1 MQPTPP
7 GNPSQNPGGPDNDA
21 GQSVFIARQ
30 PILDRKQDIFG
41 YELLARADATSQS
54 APTTHTVESD
64 TAFLFNALSNFA
76 TEQLFGDKLAFVN
89 CIFEDL
95 SGEHLEIVFPE
106 RMVLEIPRVPG
117 DDPAVIADIAAK
129 LENLRVRGF
138 QIAGGVFAAAGPYA
152 PWLPHLSFIK
162 FDVQSGNPALAQFL
176 AKKAQSQRQFRIVA
190 EKVETLEQFKFH
202 LDLGYDYFQGY
213 YFAKPQTVTAKV
225 VNPAFSNV
233 LQLIN
238 LVSKEA
244 ELREIDEVIKRD
256 PALSFKLLR
265 YINSSGFGLM
275 SEVTSFRHA
284 VTLLGYRKLFRWLT
298 LLLATID
305 KSGTPPAVIR
315 TAVTRGRMME
325 LLAGNLMSQDE
336 CDNAFITGVFS
347 LLDTMLGVSMHTALA
362 SITLPE
368 AVGDALL
375 HHQGAYGP
383 FLKIVEATERGAF
396 ADIELE
402 AMLLNLNSAKV
413 TSAHL
418 EALAW
423 TESLGL

>member
-1 MQPTPP
+1 MQPTRPASP
-7 GNPSQNPGGPDNDA
+7 VQNPNTVDTSP
-21 GQSVFIARQ
+21 GQAVFIARQ
-30 PILDRKQDIFG
+30 PILDRKHDIFG
-41 YELLARADATSQS
+41 YELLARADATSQT
-54 APTTHTVESD
+54 APTTHTLQSD
-64 TAFLFNALSNFA
+64 TTFLFNALSNFA
-76 TEQLFGDKLAFVN
+76 TEQLFGDKLAFIN
-89 CIFEDL
+89 CILEDL

-106 RMVLEIPRVPG
+106 RLVLEIPRVPG
-117 DDPAVIADIAAK
+117 EDPGVIADVAAK
-129 LENLRVRGF
+129 LECLRVRGF
-138 QIAGGVFAAAGPYA
+138 RIAAGAFAAAGPYA

-176 AKKAQSQRQFRIVA
+176 AKKAQAQNQFKLVA
-190 EKVETLEQFKFH
+190 EKVETPEQFKTH
-202 LDLGYDYFQGY
+202 LDLGYHYFQGY
-213 YFAKPQTVTAKV
+213 YFAKPQTVAAKV

-244 ELREIDEVIKRD
+244 DLHEIDAVIKRD

-325 LLAGNLMSQDE
+325 LLAGNLMSPDE

-347 LLDTMLGVSMHTALA
+347 LLDTMLGVSMATALS

-375 HHQGAYGP
+375 HHQGTYGP
-383 FLKIVEATERGAF
+383 FLKIVEATEKGAF
-396 ADIELE
+396 ADIEME
-402 AMLLNLNSAKV
+402 AMLLNLDAAKV
-413 TSAHL
+413 SSAHL
-418 EALAW
+418 QALAW
-423 TESLGL
+423 TESFGL

>member
-1 MQPTPP
+1 M
-7 GNPSQNPGGPDNDA
+7 
-21 GQSVFIARQ
+21 
-30 PILDRKQDIFG
+30 
-41 YELLARADATSQS
+41 
-54 APTTHTVESD
+54 
-64 TAFLFNALSNFA
+64 
-76 TEQLFGDKLAFVN
+76 
-89 CIFEDL
+89 
-95 SGEHLEIVFPE
+95 FPE
-106 RMVLEIPRVPG
+106 RLVLEIPRVPG
-117 DDPAVIADIAAK
+117 EDPGVIADVAAK
-129 LENLRVRGF
+129 MENLRVRGF
-138 QIAGGVFAAAGPYA
+138 RIAAGAFAAAGPYA

-176 AKKAQSQRQFRIVA
+176 AKKAQAQNQFRLVA
-190 EKVETLEQFKFH
+190 EKVETLEQFKIH
-202 LDLGYDYFQGY
+202 LELGYHYFQGY
-213 YFAKPQTVTAKV
+213 YFAKPQTVAARV

-233 LQLIN
+233 LRLIN

-298 LLLATID
+298 LLLATLD

-336 CDNAFITGVFS
+336 CDNAFIAGVFS
-347 LLDTMLGVSMHTALA
+347 LLDTMLGVSMATALS

-368 AVGDALL
+368 AVSDALL

-383 FLKIVEATERGAF
+383 FLKIVEASEKGAF

-402 AMLLNLNSAKV
+402 AMLLNLDAAKV
-413 TSAHL
+413 SSAHL
-418 EALAW
+418 QALAW

>member
-1 MQPTPP
+1 MQPTQPASP
-7 GNPSQNPGGPDNDA
+7 TQNPETTESA
-21 GQSVFIARQ
+21 SGQSVYIARQ
-30 PILDRKQDIFG
+30 PILDRKQNIFG
-41 YELLARADATSQS
+41 YELLARADATSQT
-54 APTTHTVESD
+54 APARHTVESD
-64 TAFLFNALSNFA
+64 TTFLFNALSNFA
-76 TEQLFGDKLAFVN
+76 TEQLFGDKLAFIN
-89 CIFEDL
+89 CILEDL
-95 SGEHLEIVFPE
+95 SGEHLEMVFPE
-106 RMVLEIPRVPG
+106 RIALEVPRVPG
-117 DDPAVIADIAAK
+117 DDPTVIAAAAEKLAGLRGRDFRIAAGAF
-129 LENLRVRGF
+129 V
-138 QIAGGVFAAAGPYA
+138 ATGPYA
-152 PWLPHLSFIK
+152 LWLPYVNFVK

-176 AKKAQSQRQFRIVA
+176 ANKTQRQFQLVA
-190 EKVETLEQFKFH
+190 EKVETPDQFKTHF
-202 LDLGYDYFQGY
+202 DLGFDYFQGY

-238 LVSKEA
+238 LVAKEA
-244 ELREIDEVIKRD
+244 ELREIDAVIKRD

-305 KSGTPPAVIR
+305 KSGMPPAVFR

-325 LLAGNLMSQDE
+325 LLAGNLMSPEE
-336 CDNAFITGVFS
+336 CDNAFVTGVFS
-347 LLDTMLGVSMHTALA
+347 LLDTMLGVPMDKALA

-383 FLKIVEATERGAF
+383 FLKIVEACEKGTF

-402 AMLLNLNSAKV
+402 AMLLNLDAAKV
-413 TSAHL
+413 SSAHL
-418 EALAW
+418 QALAW
-423 TESLGL
+423 TESFGL

>member
-1 MQPTPP
+1 MQPTQPT
-7 GNPSQNPGGPDNDA
+7 NPAQNPETTNSAPDQA
-21 GQSVFIARQ
+21 VFIARQ
-30 PILDRKQDIFG
+30 PILDRKHDIFG
-41 YELLARADATSQS
+41 YELLARADATSQT
-54 APTTHTVESD
+54 APAIHTLASD
-64 TAFLFNALSNFA
+64 TTFLFNALSNFA
-76 TEQLFGDKLAFVN
+76 TEQLFGDKLAFIN
-89 CIFEDL
+89 CILEDL

-106 RMVLEIPRVPG
+106 RLVLEIPRVPG
-117 DDPAVIADIAAK
+117 EDPGVIADVAAK
-129 LENLRVRGF
+129 MENLRVRGF
-138 QIAGGVFAAAGPYA
+138 RIAAGAFAAAGPYA

-176 AKKAQSQRQFRIVA
+176 AKKAQAQNQFRLVA
-190 EKVETLEQFKFH
+190 EKVETLEQFKIH
-202 LDLGYDYFQGY
+202 LELGYHYFQGY
-213 YFAKPQTVTAKV
+213 YFAKPQTVAARV

-233 LQLIN
+233 LRLIN

-336 CDNAFITGVFS
+336 CDNAFIAGVFS
-347 LLDTMLGVSMHTALA
+347 LLDTMLGVSMATALS

-368 AVGDALL
+368 AVSDALL

-383 FLKIVEATERGAF
+383 FLKIVEASEKGAF

-402 AMLLNLNSAKV
+402 AMLLNLDAAKV
-413 TSAHL
+413 SSAHL
-418 EALAW
+418 QALAW